1 MNNLRL
7 SKFFNLSEF
16 ECPCCHKVMISEILY
31 QKLYRLRLN
40 IDKPIK
46 INSGYR
52 CTAYNIQ
59 VDGEEHSYH
68 LQGLAVDISVPGM
81 ILLDLYNVAKDLN
94 FTGIGFYEKKNF
106 LHLDV
111 RPGKLSEW

>member
-7 SKFFNLSEF
+7 SDFFNLRDF

-40 IDKPIK
+40 INKPII

-52 CTAYNIQ
+52 CTSYNTK
-59 VDGEEHSYH
+59 VGGEEHSYH
-68 LQGLAVDISVPGM
+68 MLGLAVDISVPTI
-81 ILLDLYNVAKDLN
+81 ILLDLYNAAKEIN
-94 FTGIGFYEKKNF
+94 FTGIGFYEKRGF